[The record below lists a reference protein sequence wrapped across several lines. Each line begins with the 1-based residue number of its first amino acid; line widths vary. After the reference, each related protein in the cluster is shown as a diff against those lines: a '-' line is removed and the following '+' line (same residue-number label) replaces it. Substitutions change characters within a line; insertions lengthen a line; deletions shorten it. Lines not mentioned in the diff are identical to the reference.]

1 MRRYET
7 IIITDPDLSAEQRDP
22 ILQRVADVVNN
33 GDGYMA
39 FIDEWGARKLA
50 YEIKKKDRG
59 YYIRFDFCG
68 TGAVVNE
75 MERFFRIDDR
85 VLKYMTVLLDK
96 SVDMEKIKEE
106 IAAAQ
111 KEAEKA
117 AEQAA
122 AAAAHVSSEEPAE
135 AQTKNS
141 AAQNSLK
148 EPAEAQTENSAAQN
162 SLEEPTEAQ
171 TESDE
176 IRTPSEK
183 PAETEEAQP
192 PEPEI
197 GKSEVEPEE
206 TEEEKK

>member
-22 ILQRVADVVNN
+22 VLQRVADVVSQ
-33 GDGYMA
+33 GDGYLA
-39 FIDEWGARKLA
+39 LSDEWGARKLA

-59 YYIRFDFCG
+59 YYIRFDFCA

-96 SVDMEKIKEE
+96 TADIEKIKEE

-111 KEAEKA
+111 SKAEKA
-117 AEQAA
+117 KKQAEAA
-122 AAAAHVSSEEPAE
+122 AAPTPSEKPAEAQAEAAAAPTPSEEPAE
-135 AQTKNS
+135 AQ
-141 AAQNSLK
+141 
-148 EPAEAQTENSAAQN
+148 AEAA
-162 SLEEPTEAQ
+162 
-171 TESDE
+171 E
-176 IRTPSEK
+176 IPPPQE
-183 PAETEEAQP
+183 PAETEEEQT
-192 PEPEI
+192 PES
-197 GKSEVEPEE
+197 KVSQSEAAPTE

>member
-22 ILQRVADVVNN
+22 ILQRVADVVNQ
-33 GDGYMA
+33 GDGYLA
-39 FIDEWGARKLA
+39 LTDEWGARKLA

-59 YYIRFDFCG
+59 YYVRFDFCG

-96 SVDMEKIKEE
+96 SADIEKIKEE

-111 KEAEKA
+111 SEAEKA

-122 AAAAHVSSEEPAE
+122 AAAAHASSEEPAE
-135 AQTKNS
+135 AQTET
-141 AAQNSLK
+141 AATQTSPE
-148 EPAEAQTENSAAQN
+148 EPGEAQTETAAAQT
-162 SLEEPTEAQ
+162 SPEEPAGAQ

-176 IRTPSEK
+176 IRTPSEE
-183 PAETEEAQP
+183 PAETEETQT
-192 PEPEI
+192 PE
-197 GKSEVEPEE
+197 SETGENEAAPEE